1 MKKKLINLSKD
12 ALEKVEIYSQ
22 KWELNYSETIR
33 KIIQEFD
40 NSEKVEIYSDDSEFV
55 GLIEKVNS
63 LEKNYSYFQADET
76 QSKVGNSELLINN
89 LQKSIKELEEKIEKL
104 SDLENKINVLTSISK
119 LFKKHLDNREI
130 HLQD

>member
-89 LQKSIKELEEKIEKL
+89 LQKSIKELEEKIEKF